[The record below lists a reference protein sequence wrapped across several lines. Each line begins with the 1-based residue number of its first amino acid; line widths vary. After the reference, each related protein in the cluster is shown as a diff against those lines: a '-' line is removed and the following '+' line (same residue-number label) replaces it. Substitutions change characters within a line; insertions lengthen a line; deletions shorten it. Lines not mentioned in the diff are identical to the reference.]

1 VASERVLLAGLGNP
15 GPKYAG
21 NRHNIGYMAIDAIFR
36 RHGFGAFR
44 TRFHGE
50 IAAGRLAGREALALK
65 PATFM
70 NESGRSVAEAARFY
84 KVPLADIFV
93 FHDELDLA
101 AGKVRV
107 KRGGGAAGH
116 NGVRS
121 IDAHLGPDY
130 WRVRLGIGRPG
141 NKRRVL
147 GHVLDDFDEAD
158 RRWLDTVLQ
167 AVAEQAPLLVAG
179 DAAAF
184 ASKVALALGPPR
196 PAHPSPLPPGEGGE
210 PSERV
215 RQRPA
220 VKDAEPSPEGEGA
233 SESDRVRESPAAKED
248 R

>member
-1 VASERVLLAGLGNP
+1 
-15 GPKYAG
+15 
-21 NRHNIGYMAIDAIFR
+21 MAIDAVMR

-50 IAAGRLAGREALALK
+50 IAAGRLAGSEVLALK

-84 KVPLADIFV
+84 KIPLADVFV

-116 NGVRS
+116 NGLRS
-121 IDAHLGPDY
+121 IDAHLGTDY

-141 NKRRVL
+141 NRRRVL

-158 RRWLDTVLQ
+158 RRWLDPVLG
-167 AVAEQAPLLVAG
+167 AVAEHVALLIAG
-179 DAAAF
+179 DAPAF
-184 ASKVALALGPPR
+184 ASKVALALNPPR
-196 PAHPSPLPPGEGGE
+196 PKSLPSPHLSPTGEGCERSERVGGAQPSPQGEGGE
-210 PSERV
+210 RSMRA
-215 RQRPA
+215 R
-220 VKDAEPSPEGEGA
+220 GGA
-233 SESDRVRESPAAKED
+233 
-248 R
+248 